1 MRGVGARSG
10 YRVCAGFDS
19 RRSHFRG
26 ASTPA
31 VLSPLDGWR
40 LPNRAA
46 ATLEPLQEAHMPVYF
61 VLFAAFVAFCA
72 WALCDAAAHADD
84 AMGER

>member
-1 MRGVGARSG
+1 M
-10 YRVCAGFDS
+10 
-19 RRSHFRG
+19 
-26 ASTPA
+26 
-31 VLSPLDGWR
+31 DGWR
-40 LPNRAA
+40 LHGWGA

-61 VLFAAFVAFCA
+61 LLFAAFVAFCA